1 MAQKNRTTLKSYFQ
15 QGDIP
20 TENEYIDLIDSFP
33 SFNDPNSGS
42 LGITGSITLSGSNG
56 NLTASN
62 ILLDYSGSGVTGG
75 LLDGVYRLNAQEIG
89 SPAGTQGD
97 ITFVNDV
104 DFNNQTL
111 NNLTI
116 GGGNINNTTIGLT
129 TPTSGKFTTL
139 TTTGDS
145 AIGNSND
152 DKHFFIGGVT
162 GSSFLIQDVNGSGT
176 LRAHDVIIGDV
187 GQGSGAPNS
196 QALTISTSGSLFAS
210 GSITASGDISSSG
223 TVTTEHIYIPTGGV
237 IEFPATSFPQYIVSE
252 GDEILKI
259 SGSSNF
265 KFDTKDGHLAI
276 KAEPHISNAG
286 GLTVGGL
293 ISGSSGIDLNGDITT
308 TGNITASGAISA
320 SGNILANNATIAEQI
335 DMTSANNAVLN
346 MYQDTSLNISLN
358 SRGNINSF
366 INNGGN
372 NLGIGVATPT
382 EVLQVEGNIS
392 GSGNLKVDGSQVDF
406 TNLPTSDPSVAG
418 RLYRDGTDLKI
429 SLG

>member
-145 AIGNSND
+145 AIGNSID

-162 GSSFLIQDVNGSGT
+162 GSSFLVQDVNGKGDFY
-176 LRAHDVIIGDV
+176 AHEITVGDR
-187 GQGSGAPNS
+187 SSNS
-196 QALTISTSGSLFAS
+196 NALTISTSGSLFTS
-210 GSITASGDISSSG
+210 GSIVTLSNISASGLLSASNIHSVGTITSLGNISASG
-223 TVTTEHIYIPTGGV
+223 KFIG
-237 IEFPATSFPQYIVSE
+237 A
-252 GDEILKI
+252 EI
-259 SGSSNF
+259 SAS
-265 KFDTKDGHLAI
+265 TAV
-276 KAEPHISNAG
+276 G
-286 GLTVGGL
+286 GLTL
-293 ISGSSGIDLNGDITT
+293 
-308 TGNITASGAISA
+308 TGNITASGNISS
-320 SGNILANNATIAEQI
+320 SGNILANNATIVEQL

-346 MYQDTSLNISLN
+346 MYQNSSLNISLN

-406 TNLPTSDPSVAG
+406 TNLPTSDPGVAG
-418 RLYRDGTDLKI
+418 RLYNDSGTVKI
-429 SLG
+429 SL